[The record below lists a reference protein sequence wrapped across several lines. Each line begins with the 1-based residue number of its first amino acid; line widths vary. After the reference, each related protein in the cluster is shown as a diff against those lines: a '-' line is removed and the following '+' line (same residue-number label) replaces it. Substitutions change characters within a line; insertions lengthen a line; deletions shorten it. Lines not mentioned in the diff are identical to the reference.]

1 VVIGTVKEEV
11 VTANFGSVELVILA
25 G

>member
-1 VVIGTVKEEV
+1 VIGTVKEEV